1 MKDRAIDG
9 LLKGGYVDWVKEM
22 FPNDIKMIL
31 VSSEYDVEDF
41 TLEDCENN
49 EEELW
54 IDMVLRKLDLRL
66 CFSFT
71 VMLITYDTKLINPFM
86 TEAVII

>member
-1 MKDRAIDG
+1 
-9 LLKGGYVDWVKEM
+9 M

-41 TLEDCENN
+41 ILEDCENN

>member
-31 VSSEYDVEDF
+31 VSSEYGVEDF

-71 VMLITYDTKLINPFM
+71 VMLITYDTKLTNPFM